1 MKNPSWKRSTAT
13 ATVCIAAA
21 LGAVHLPA
29 RALEVAKPA
38 TLATSTA
45 PLLLN
50 GTGVR
55 RNATSGL
62 YTADLYLEHKTAN
75 PAEVLRNSGTTQF
88 RMVML
93 QDTSATQMVELITQG
108 LVANASEDDLV
119 TLVSEIFDVGLLLR
133 ERGKLL
139 AGDSFVID
147 AHPAAGTTLTLR
159 SRAHSAPITQ
169 TFANPR
175 LFKAM
180 MGIWLGD
187 HPADP
192 TLKQA
197 LLGQPI

>member
-1 MKNPSWKRSTAT
+1 MKKPSWKRSAAT
-13 ATVCIAAA
+13 ATVCLAATF
-21 LGAVHLPA
+21 GAAQLPA
-29 RALEVAKPA
+29 VAAEPEKSAMPKA
-38 TLATSTA
+38 SVA

-50 GTGVR
+50 GAGVR
-55 RNATSGL
+55 RDATTGL
-62 YTADLYLEHKTAN
+62 YTADLYLEHKTSN
-75 PAEVLRNSGTTQF
+75 PTEVLRNRGTTQF

-93 QDTSATQMVELITQG
+93 RDTSATQMVDLITQG
-108 LVANASEDDLV
+108 LVANASEDDLI

-133 ERGKLL
+133 EQGKLL
-139 AGDSFVID
+139 AGDSLVID
-147 AHPAAGTTLTLR
+147 AHPATGTTLTLR
-159 SRAHSAPITQ
+159 SRAHSEPITQ